1 MSWATHLGK
10 ELDTMFNRIL
20 RAFLNDVSMYNEF
33 KGNPEVASESW
44 MVLGISIVTSAVL
57 ATLTGIG
64 NGISFGIFAGLTS
77 VLVGVLGYFV
87 LVGLAWFMGTKL
99 AKGTGSF
106 TDVRAAA
113 AYAYCIPTILT
124 YIPFIG
130 LIASLWLLVTA
141 SSAIRETLGI
151 GKGLTF
157 FIVLISV
164 AILDIAFLGGS
175 FALGMMISS

>member
-1 MSWATHLGK
+1 MI
-10 ELDTMFNRIL
+10 NRIL
-20 RAFLNDVSMYNEF
+20 RAFRNDVSVYGEL
-33 KGNPEVASESW
+33 KGNPEFASESW
-44 MVLGISIVTSAVL
+44 IVFAITIVVSAVL

-64 NGISFGIFAGLTS
+64 NGISFGIFAGLAS
-77 VLVGVLGYFV
+77 ALVGVLGYFV

-106 TDVRAAA
+106 TDIRAAA
-113 AYAYCIPTILT
+113 AYAYCIPTSLT
-124 YIPFIG
+124 YIPYIG

-164 AILDIAFLGGS
+164 AILDIAFLGVS
-175 FALGMMISS
+175 FAFGMMISN

>member
-1 MSWATHLGK
+1 
-10 ELDTMFNRIL
+10 MFNRIL
-20 RAFLNDVSMYNEF
+20 RAFRNDVSVYGEL
-33 KGNPEVASESW
+33 KGNSEFASESW
-44 MVLGISIVTSAVL
+44 VVLAISIVVSAVL

-64 NGISFGIFAGLTS
+64 NGTSFGIFSGLVS
-77 VLVGVLGYFV
+77 ALVGILGYLVLVS
-87 LVGLAWFMGTKL
+87 LAWFIGTKL

-106 TDVRAAA
+106 TDIRVAM

-124 YIPFIG
+124 YIPYIG

-175 FALGMMISS
+175 FTLGMMISN

>member
-1 MSWATHLGK
+1 
-10 ELDTMFNRIL
+10 MFNRIL
-20 RAFLNDVSMYNEF
+20 RAFLNDASIYSEL

-44 MVLGISIVTSAVL
+44 IVLVISIVVSAVL
-57 ATLTGIG
+57 AALTGIG
-64 NGISFGIFAGLTS
+64 DGISLGIFAGLTS
-77 VLVGVLGYFV
+77 AVISVLGYFV
-87 LVGLAWFMGTKL
+87 LVSLAWFMGTKL
-99 AKGTGSF
+99 ANGAGSF
-106 TDVRAAA
+106 SDIRVAV

-124 YIPFIG
+124 YIPYIG

-141 SSAIRETLGI
+141 SSAVRETLGI

-175 FALGMMISS
+175 FVFEMMIAK